1 MPNVKNTIL
10 DMLLSL
16 VAPHLCS
23 GCGKIGDS
31 FCDNCKYN
39 IKQEPFSGCI
49 LCGVPNNQ
57 GICYSH
63 KMKFQQAFVAGERG
77 GTLQRLIGGFKFR
90 NIKQSATPLAEL
102 LRARLPIMDRLT
114 TVLVPVPSTPAHIRE
129 RGYDHMLLITNELSR
144 LTKYPVKQLLV
155 RRTMSVQHRANR
167 KDRFLQ
173 AKTAFGVC
181 GKIDP
186 LCVYIL
192 VDDIVTTGATIGRA
206 AELLAEAGATSV
218 WIAAVARQPLD

>member
-10 DMLLSL
+10 DTLLSL

-23 GCGKIGDS
+23 GCGKIGNT

-39 IKQEPFSGCI
+39 INQEPFFGCI

-63 KMKFQQAFVAGERG
+63 KVKFQQAFVVGERSG
-77 GTLQRLIGGFKFR
+77 PLQRLIGGFKFR
-90 NIKQSATPLAEL
+90 NIKQSSTPLAQL
-102 LRARLPIMDRLT
+102 LCARLPITDKLT
-114 TVLVPVPSTPAHIRE
+114 TVLIPVPSTPAHIRE

-144 LTKYPVKQLLV
+144 LTRHPVEQLLV
-155 RRTMSVQHRANR
+155 RRTMSVQHKANR

-173 AKTAFGVC
+173 AKVAFEVC
-181 GKIDP
+181 GKIDSS
-186 LCVYIL
+186 CVYIL

-218 WIAAVARQPLD
+218 WIAVVARQPLD